1 MAIFAISDLH
11 LPMGVKKPMDIFGK
25 RWENYV
31 YRIKEN
37 WEREITKEDYV
48 IIPGDISWATYLE
61 EAKADFD
68 FINKLPGTKI
78 ISKGNHDYW
87 WTTMSKLNKFKE
99 EQGYDTIHFIHNNSF
114 AIGNIGVC
122 ASRGWITPSDK
133 DFKGEDDKIYKRELI
148 RMELSI
154 EDAKKKGAT
163 ELIAAIH
170 YPPYEGFL
178 EIAKRH
184 SVKCVLYG
192 HLHSENMD
200 SYNEISP
207 FTALVSCDYLSFLPK
222 KIIL

>member
-87 WTTMSKLNKFKE
+87 WTT
-99 EQGYDTIHFIHNNSF
+99 G
-114 AIGNIGVC
+114 
-122 ASRGWITPSDK
+122 
-133 DFKGEDDKIYKRELI
+133 DFSMRRL
-148 RMELSI
+148 RNC
-154 EDAKKKGAT
+154 
-163 ELIAAIH
+163 
-170 YPPYEGFL
+170 
-178 EIAKRH
+178 
-184 SVKCVLYG
+184 VKSWVWMG
-192 HLHSENMD
+192 
-200 SYNEISP
+200 
-207 FTALVSCDYLSFLPK
+207 
-222 KIIL
+222 

>member
-11 LPMGVKKPMDIFGK
+11 LPIGVKKPMDVFGK

-31 YRIKEN
+31 YKIEEN
-37 WEREITKEDYV
+37 WKNTITDEDFV

-87 WTTMSKLNKFKE
+87 WETLTKLNKYKE
-99 EQGYDTIHFIHNNSF
+99 ENGFDTIHFLHNNSYL
-114 AIGNIGVC
+114 IGDVAVC

-133 DFKGEDDKIYKRELI
+133 DFKGDDDKIYKRELI

-154 EDAKKKGAT
+154 EDAKNRGAKD
-163 ELIAAIH
+163 IIVAMH

-178 EIAKRH
+178 EIADKH
-184 SVKCVLYG
+184 SAKWVLYG
-192 HLHSENMD
+192 HLHSENAG

-207 FTALVSCDYLSFLPK
+207 STQLVSCDYLSFLPK